1 MFNNIIL
8 TILLSLHFSAC
19 NPNTTQS
26 NTSVVEEPT
35 KSEQP
40 AKVNPTTPITNTA
53 EIPTTNSAPG
63 AEPTPKKQAAEPVV
77 KPVVKKKPV
86 IASTTNESKNTTPEE
101 PQLKVPE
108 PSSAPEVLPAEVQ
121 TPSPSVKPEVEKVA
135 EKTPEIDPTPS
146 ALAKP
151 DHKNWNSL
159 LAKYVNS
166 KGDVNYAGFK
176 ADKSKL
182 EAYLAELTN
191 NPPEASWSR
200 NEKMAFWI
208 NAYNAYTIKLIVDN
222 YPTKSITS
230 LKGGKPWDVQ
240 WIKIGTKTYSLNNI
254 ENDILRPQYKDA
266 RIHFAVNCAAES
278 CPPLLNKAWTAN
290 QLNSYFEQQ
299 AKAFINNSAYNKITA
314 NKVQVSKIFDWY
326 KEDFDNLITYLNKYS
341 NTKIKANA
349 KVEFLEYDWA
359 LNKQ

>member
-19 NPNTTQS
+19 TSNTTQS
-26 NTSVVEEPT
+26 NASVVEEPT
-35 KSEQP
+35 KSEQT
-40 AKVNPTTPITNTA
+40 AKVTPITNTA
-53 EIPTTNSAPG
+53 EIPTTNTVADPEPAP
-63 AEPTPKKQAAEPVV
+63 EKQAAAESVV
-77 KPVVKKKPV
+77 KPPVKKKSVAPKE
-86 IASTTNESKNTTPEE
+86 IKNTIKEE
-101 PQLKVPE
+101 PQLKESE
-108 PSSAPEVLPAEVQ
+108 PSAASEALSVEVQ
-121 TPSPSVKPEVEKVA
+121 TPIIKVEPEVEKVA
-135 EKTPEIDPTPS
+135 EKTPEVDPAPP
-146 ALAKP
+146 ARAKP

-159 LAKYVNS
+159 LAKYVNN

-176 ADKSKL
+176 ADKNKL
-182 EAYLAELTN
+182 QAYLTELTN
-191 NPPEASWSR
+191 NPPETSWSR

-230 LKGGKPWDVQ
+230 LKGGKPWDVK
-240 WIKIGTKTYSLNNI
+240 WIKIGTETYSLNNI

-299 AKAFINNSAYNKITA
+299 AKAFINNPAYNKITA

-326 KEDFDNLITYLNKYS
+326 KEDFDNLIVYLNKYS
-341 NTKIKANA
+341 NTSIKANA